1 MKGHQLIIILIFII
15 VFLMSL
21 LPFKKAEAKDFGVQG
36 NTLAIEEE
44 DLLELLL
51 LKLQILQKNGGIKA
65 AQEELQSK
73 TLQRIKKPLSVQ
85 GIEKVRKP
93 HTFEYDPTIVV
104 PRDIKDHTGTL
115 IHKAGTR
122 INPLNHSHF
131 NQTWNQIW
139 LFIEGEDALQ
149 VKWALEQQLREEAPL
164 KIILINGSPF
174 DLSEQN
180 GYRFYFDQLGKI
192 TTQLGIKRVPSR
204 VSRNEDKLRIEEIPM
219 QGETA

>member
-1 MKGHQLIIILIFII
+1 MKSTQFILILIFII

-36 NTLAIEEE
+36 HTLAIEEE
-44 DLLELLL
+44 DLLDLLL
-51 LKLQILQKNGGIKA
+51 LKLHILQKNGGIKA

-73 TLQRIKKPLSVQ
+73 TLQRIKKPLPVQ

-122 INPLNHSHF
+122 INPLNHSPF
-131 NQTWNQIW
+131 NQIW
-139 LFIEGEDALQ
+139 LFIEGEDVLQ
-149 VKWALEQQLREEAPL
+149 VKWALEQQSREEFHS
-164 KIILINGSPF
+164 KIILVNGSPF
-174 DLSEQN
+174 DLSEHH

-219 QGETA
+219 QGETS